1 MNFLDITLDSS
12 IKENLNNLEKQNR
25 LPHAVIISGG
35 NSAERKKL
43 AVLLSM
49 WAVCKEQDHR
59 PCGKCGGCIK
69 AKSLMHSDVYVAE
82 GQGKTGIY
90 NIEELRK
97 INADT
102 VIKPNEAANKVYIF
116 FDADKNMPVISQNT
130 FLKTLE
136 EPPQNVLFI
145 LTCTNSGALLPTI
158 LSRATVFHFV
168 AAETVEDEV
177 FASAQKIAL
186 GIVNAKEDMLLFA
199 SGKLTQKQFALE
211 TLPVVSELL
220 RDGLACS
227 VGGEALS
234 DQTTAKALCSRLTRE
249 KLLKLIDTNEKAII
263 KINQNANLN
272 LLATWLCGE
281 YRRIAWQK

>member
-1 MNFLDITLDSS
+1 MNFLDMTLDSS
-12 IKENLNNLEKQNR
+12 LKENLNQLEQQNR
-25 LPHAVIISGG
+25 LPHAVIINGG
-35 NSAERKKL
+35 NGEERKKL
-43 AVLLSM
+43 AVLLAM
-49 WAVCKEQDHR
+49 WAVCKTPENR
-59 PCGKCGGCIK
+59 PCGKCSGCIK
-69 AKSLMHSDVYVAE
+69 AKSLIHSDVYIAE

-90 NIEELRK
+90 NIDEMRR

-145 LTCTNSGALLPTI
+145 LTCANSGAMLPTI
-158 LSRATVFHFV
+158 LSRAAVFSFV
-168 AAETVEDEV
+168 AADTVEDEI
-177 FASAQKIAL
+177 FAAAQKIAL

-199 SGKLTQKQFALE
+199 TGKLTQKQFALE
-211 TLPVVSELL
+211 TLPVVSKLL
-220 RDGLACS
+220 RDGLVCS
-227 VGGEALS
+227 AGGEALS

-249 KLLKLIDTNEKAII
+249 KLLKLIDINEDAII